1 MGFLSTD
8 VVRTRFRPRP
18 LQKTSFMNTDK
29 LSDKVEKIII
39 GLGDNREDTLALME
53 DLWGEIDH
61 TNADS
66 IREGSERMIALVTA
80 ATGFRTVCEELA
92 TKLRSFL
99 PAEAAPVG
107 QTSGNDWFAGHQRIK
122 TSEPWAYRRPSGFV
136 LHNKQF
142 PKLNTWRG
150 LYESLLIVLRDHD
163 PKVFQTLPDHAS
175 LVSRHNKPYFSRD
188 PGKLREALKLSE
200 NLYAEIDLNPNRI
213 AKTVARVLR
222 VMGIADTN
230 ISFFVRPSNGAS

>member
-1 MGFLSTD
+1 M
-8 VVRTRFRPRP
+8 
-18 LQKTSFMNTDK
+18 QTDK
-29 LSDKVEKIII
+29 LSEKIERIII

-53 DLWGEIDH
+53 DLWAEIDH

-80 ATGFRTVCEELA
+80 ATGFRTVCEDLGN
-92 TKLRSFL
+92 KLRSFL
-99 PAEAAPVG
+99 PSEPTPASPPPN
-107 QTSGNDWFAGHQRIK
+107 SDWFAGQQRIK
-122 TSEPWAYRRPSGFV
+122 PTEPWAYRRPSGFV

-163 PKVFQTLPDHAS
+163 PKLFQTLPDHAS

-188 PGKLREALKLSE
+188 PGKLREALKLAD
-200 NLYAEIDLNPNRI
+200 NLYAEFDLNPNRI
-213 AKTVARVLR
+213 GKTVGRVLR

-230 ISFFVRPSNGAS
+230 IAFYVRSGNGA